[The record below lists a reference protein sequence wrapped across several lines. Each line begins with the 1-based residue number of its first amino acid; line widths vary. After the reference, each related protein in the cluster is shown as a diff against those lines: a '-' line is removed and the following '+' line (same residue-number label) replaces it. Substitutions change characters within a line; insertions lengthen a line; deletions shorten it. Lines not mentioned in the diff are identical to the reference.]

1 MSIKVTPFK
10 RWSHFRCFLMTLI
23 LFFFFSILFST
34 LYLTLKR
41 FRNTL
46 ELSNNTPVIF
56 RKGTIKSNVAL
67 VSFYTSDYH
76 DIGSIS
82 TINKLFYAYKHGYDM
97 IVYQKPFYKKSIW
110 IKPAWN
116 KIPMVEAQLEN
127 YEWIIWIDSDAII
140 MRHELTLEDII
151 EISKK
156 ADWRKKDHE
165 IDLIISY
172 DINAGINSG
181 IFFMRN
187 TEWSRNVL
195 KQVQT
200 SWKYIPYSLH
210 WYAEQTPFAME
221 IKYGLDEHVRVTYK
235 RVLNA
240 YLKDYSEGTTY
251 IMHLAGCPKQKPK
264 YCSGIMHEFYE
275 RWQRNNVTSVSDRE
289 LLRRAEKDFETL
301 EKQ

>member
-1 MSIKVTPFK
+1 M
-10 RWSHFRCFLMTLI
+10 
-23 LFFFFSILFST
+23 
-34 LYLTLKR
+34 
-41 FRNTL
+41 
-46 ELSNNTPVIF
+46 IF
-56 RKGTIKSNVAL
+56 RREKSKSNIAL

-97 IVYQKPFYKKSIW
+97 IVYQQPFYKNSIF

-127 YEWIIWIDSDAII
+127 YEWVIWIDSDAII
-140 MRHELTLEDII
+140 LRHELTLEDII

-156 ADWRKKDHE
+156 ADWRKKDHK

-187 TEWSRNVL
+187 SEWSRNVL
-195 KQVQT
+195 RRVQT
-200 SWKYIPYSLH
+200 SWKYLPYSMH
-210 WYAEQTPFAME
+210 WYAEQTPFTME

-240 YLKDYSEGTTY
+240 YLKDYSEGIAY

-275 RWQRNNVTSVSDRE
+275 RWKTNNVTSVSDRQ
-289 LLRRAEKDFETL
+289 LLRRAEKDFEL
-301 EKQ
+301 LMENK